1 MVRAIIII
9 TITIN
14 IIIIKIFSPGG
25 NLISYDEGK
34 KYMEGFEILKERYNS
49 ILLNYINSLLYN
61 R

>member
-1 MVRAIIII
+1 MSSVEIYDQSLYYYYYLKKSLVLEEAI
-9 TITIN
+9 
-14 IIIIKIFSPGG
+14 PYG
-25 NLISYDEGK
+25 EGK